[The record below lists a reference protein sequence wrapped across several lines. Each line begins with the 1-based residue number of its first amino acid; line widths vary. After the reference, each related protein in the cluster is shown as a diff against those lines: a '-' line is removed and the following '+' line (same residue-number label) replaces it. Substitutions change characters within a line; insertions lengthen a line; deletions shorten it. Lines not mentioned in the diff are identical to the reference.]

1 MAADRVTAQLGVTRN
16 LGNYN
21 NVKIDFALESDVG
34 PDETVD
40 EALERVAR
48 KVESK
53 VESELDAYEAD

>member
-1 MAADRVTAQLGVTRN
+1 MAVDRVGAQLGVTRS

-21 NVKIDFALESDVG
+21 NVKIDFSHESDVREG
-34 PDETVD
+34 ETVD

-53 VESELDAYEAD
+53 VESELEAYEED